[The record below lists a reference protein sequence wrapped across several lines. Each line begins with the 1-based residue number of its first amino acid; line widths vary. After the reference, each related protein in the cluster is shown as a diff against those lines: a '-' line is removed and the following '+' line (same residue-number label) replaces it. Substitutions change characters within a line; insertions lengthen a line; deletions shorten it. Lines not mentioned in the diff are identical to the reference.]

1 MANNK
6 KKEELQ
12 SRRDFFKNAAKG
24 VLPIVGAIVIACLPH
39 VVNAEETPMGCQ
51 YSCSVGCGSGCS
63 GFCDGTCTDACA
75 RGCRNYCNAGCD
87 TTCRRT
93 CQGYCTRTCTS
104 LSRY

>member
-6 KKEELQ
+6 KKEELL

-24 VLPIVGAIVIACLPH
+24 VLPIVGAIVLGGLPH

-63 GFCDGTCTDACA
+63 GCCDGTCTDACA

-93 CQGYCTRTCTS
+93 CQGYCARTCTS